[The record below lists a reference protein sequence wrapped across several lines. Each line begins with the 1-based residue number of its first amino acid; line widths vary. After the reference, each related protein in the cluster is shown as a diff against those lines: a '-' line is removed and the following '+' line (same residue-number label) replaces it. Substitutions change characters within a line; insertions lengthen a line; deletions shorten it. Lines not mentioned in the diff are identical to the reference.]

1 MLVFSNDAAF
11 VTLNR
16 RDSTLTLTREIARR
30 APGGGTNFH
39 AIFQQAKAAYDRI
52 VILSDMQGWIG
63 HDAPTATFAAYK
75 QRTGADSRVFSFDL
89 AGYGTLQFPER
100 NVFCLA
106 GFSDKALQT
115 MRFLE
120 DDKSALLCEIEAIE
134 L

>member
-1 MLVFSNDAAF
+1 LSLA
-11 VTLNR
+11 R
-16 RDSTLTLTREIARR
+16 QIAGR

-39 AIFQQAKAAYDRI
+39 AIFQRAECAYDRI

-63 HDAPTATFAAYK
+63 HHAPTAPFAAYK
-75 QRTGADSRVFSFDL
+75 QRSGADPRVFSFDL

-100 NVFCLA
+100 NVYCLA
-106 GFSDKALQT
+106 GISDKALQT

-120 DDKSALLCEIEAIE
+120 EDKSALIQEIESIE

>member
-1 MLVFSNDAAF
+1 
-11 VTLNR
+11 
-16 RDSTLTLTREIARR
+16 
-30 APGGGTNFH
+30 
-39 AIFQQAKAAYDRI
+39 
-52 VILSDMQGWIG
+52 MQGWIG
-63 HDAPTATFAAYK
+63 HNAPTDAFAAYK
-75 QRTGADSRVFSFDL
+75 QRSGADSRIFSFDL

-120 DDKSALLCEIEAIE
+120 EDKSALLREIEDIE